1 VLPRNGK
8 RKNVNGLTN
17 SVVRENTLKKKLGA
31 AIPPVKKRVDIVRN
45 LRTTGAM
52 DSILMPFSES
62 LATPAKRTSARLTC
76 ERWRAI
82 IPTKFPI

>member
-1 VLPRNGK
+1 MLPRNGK

-17 SVVRENTLKKKLGA
+17 SVVRENTLKKKLA
-31 AIPPVKKRVDIVRN
+31 KAIRPVTKRVDIVGN
-45 LRTTGAM
+45 LRTTGTM
-52 DSILMPFSES
+52 DSILMSYLES
-62 LATPAKRTSARLTC
+62 LGTPAKRTSARLTC

>member
-1 VLPRNGK
+1 MLPRNGK

-17 SVVRENTLKKKLGA
+17 SVVRENTLKKKLA
-31 AIPPVKKRVDIVRN
+31 KAIRPVTKRVDIVGN
-45 LRTTGAM
+45 LRTTGTM
-52 DSILMPFSES
+52 DSILMS
-62 LATPAKRTSARLTC
+62 SARLTC